1 MYGNIKLTYNNI
13 TDEEVTMLSEKAGIS
28 KLLSKVFISWG
39 INDIEYI
46 KKFLKPSIE
55 DMHNPFMLKDM
66 KKAVKRIKQSI
77 NNRESVVIYG
87 DYDIDGITAVSMLY
101 MFLKEHGVNV
111 GFYIPDRLDEGYGLS
126 IEAADRILKSM
137 PSLVITVDCG
147 VTAVDEVEYIKSKG
161 IDVIITDH
169 HECGDVLPD
178 ACAVVNP
185 CRNDCDYPFKELS
198 GAGVIYKLINA
209 VCIEMGVV
217 FEYKKYIELAALG
230 TIGDVVSLTGENRV
244 LAGYGIRE
252 IQNTSNVGLKMLLEN
267 SGIKNEVLNSR
278 TIGYVIGPRINA
290 AGRMGDAR
298 RAVRLFI
305 TDDEKEAYE
314 IVQDL
319 NNENRLRQSIQEEIL
334 KKAVEI
340 IKKDNIA
347 KTDKVIVVYGKD
359 WHPGIIGIVASK
371 ITESYNRPSIVI
383 SDENGEG
390 RGSCRSIKGFDISD
404 ALNFCGEFLIRHGG
418 HELAAGL
425 SIYMGKIELFRNR
438 INEYASNILDNEYL
452 EPSLKIDAY
461 LTGSELDIKAVKEL
475 DLLKPYGMGSPVP
488 VFAIKKA
495 KIKLIKTVGDGKH
508 LKLIFKYN
516 GKDLDAI
523 GFNMG
528 DLIERFKVNDIID
541 AVFSLKINSWNSS
554 ENVSMVLKYICIN
567 NDAEEKAG
575 FLREL
580 DKYIEFE
587 KTKDYNKVNEIMIKA
602 GFEDTE
608 EIIPGRKDLAAVYM
622 YLKNNCNGENIH
634 IIDDI
639 EVFAQ
644 NVADWFKTD
653 MNFFKVKKSIQIFE
667 ELELVSSTPLEQN
680 KTAVKIMESNGMKKD
695 LQKSKIYRE
704 LQEIETEIRTMIGK
718 V

>member
-1 MYGNIKLTYNNI
+1 MYGNIKLTCNNI

-28 KLLSKVFISWG
+28 RLLSKVFLSRG

-46 KKFLKPSIE
+46 KMFLKPSTE
-55 DMHNPFMLKDM
+55 NMHNPFMLKDM

-77 NNRESVVIYG
+77 NNKESVVIYG

-126 IEAADRILKSM
+126 IEAADSILKLQQD
-137 PSLVITVDCG
+137 LVISVDCG
-147 VTAVDEVEYIKSKG
+147 VTAVDEVEYFKSKG
-161 IDVIITDH
+161 MEIIITDH

-198 GAGVIYKLINA
+198 GAGVVYKLINA
-209 VCIEMGVV
+209 VCIEMGVA
-217 FEYKKYIELAALG
+217 FEYKRYIELAALG
-230 TIGDVVSLTGENRV
+230 TIGDVVSLTGENRI
-244 LAGYGIRE
+244 LACYGIRE
-252 IQNTSNVGLKMLLEN
+252 IQNTSNIGLKKLLEN
-267 SGIKNEVLNSR
+267 SGIRNEILNSS

-305 TDDEKEAYE
+305 TDNEKEAYE

-319 NNENRLRQSIQEEIL
+319 NNENRLRQSIQEDTFKI
-334 KKAVEI
+334 AVDI
-340 IKKDNIA
+340 IEKGDIA
-347 KTDKVIVVYGKD
+347 KKDKVIIVCGKG

-404 ALNFCGEFLIRHGG
+404 ALKYCGEFLKRYGG

-425 SIYMGKIELFRNR
+425 SIDMKMTEPFKKM
-438 INEYASNILDNEYL
+438 INKYASNILDNKFL

-461 LTGSELDIKAVKEL
+461 LTGTEIDIKAVKEL
-475 DLLKPYGMGSPVP
+475 ELLKPYGMGNPVP
-488 VFAIKKA
+488 VFAVINA
-495 KIKLIKTVGDGKH
+495 KIKLIKTVGDGRH
-508 LKLIFKYN
+508 LKLILDCKGNEF
-516 GKDLDAI
+516 DAI
-523 GFNMG
+523 GFNIG
-528 DLIERFKVNDIID
+528 NLIENYGVNDIID

-554 ENVSMVLKYICIN
+554 ENVSMVLKHLCIS
-567 NDAEEKAG
+567 NDEEEKAR
-575 FLREL
+575 FLHEF

-587 KTKDYNKVNEIMIKA
+587 KTKDYNKVNEMMVKA
-602 GFEDTE
+602 GFEVTD
-608 EIIPGRKDLAAVYM
+608 EIIPERKDLAAVYM
-622 YLKNNCNGENIH
+622 YLKNNCNKEQVH
-634 IIDDI
+634 VIDDI
-639 EVFAQ
+639 KVFAKDI
-644 NVADWFKTD
+644 ADWFKTD
-653 MNFFKVKKSIQIFE
+653 MNFFKAKKSIQIFE
-667 ELELVSSTPLEQN
+667 ELELISSTQLAQN
-680 KTAVKIMESNGMKKD
+680 KTAVKIMENNGTKKD

-704 LQEIETEIRTMIGK
+704 LQEIGNEIKAMAEK